1 MYKIG
6 DVDVLIIEESIS
18 KINEVTYRQVEDGN
32 ISDNVKAESDSI
44 YLTGVVTSQVQEKYI
59 KLSDYHKKGDIINYS
74 GKNHYTDV
82 VIESFETDFNS
93 GLGDGFE
100 FSITLKQI
108 RIARTRLVA
117 EKVEEE
123 IESQVK
129 KNTNAGL
136 KLLQKIDNIREEII
150 DAYRNR

>member
-6 DVDVLIIEESIS
+6 DVDVLITEESIS
-18 KINEVTYRQVEDGN
+18 KINEVTHRQVEDGN
-32 ISDNVKAESDSI
+32 ISDNVKAESDGI
-44 YLTGVVTSQVQEKYI
+44 YLTGVVASNAQEAYA
-59 KLSDYHKKGDIINYS
+59 KLSDYHKKGDIINYV

-108 RIARTRLVA
+108 RIARTRLVP
-117 EKVEEE
+117 ENVDEE
-123 IESQVK
+123 IKSQVK
-129 KNTNAGL
+129 ENTNAGL
-136 KLLQKIDNIREEII
+136 RLLQHVKNISEVVYNV
-150 DAYRNR
+150 YRD